1 MANNKSAKKRIKT
14 NARKT
19 IENNRYKTL
28 MRSFTKD
35 YFTALTI
42 YKQNPTQTT
51 RSEAIKQLSLAYS
64 GIDTASKKHIIHK
77 NTANR
82 KKSRLAKAMSKKLI
96 ESN

>member
-19 IENNRYKTL
+19 IENNRYRTL
-28 MRSFTKD
+28 MRSFTKGYLD
-35 YFTALTI
+35 ALSI

-51 RSEAIKQLSLAYS
+51 KDEAIKQLSLAYS

-82 KKSRLAKAMSKKLI
+82 KKSRLAKAMSKI
-96 ESN
+96 N